1 MSRAMPGIDRLVR
14 LLLGLWLV
22 FAGVGT
28 ASAAQRRV
36 ALVIGNSAYQ
46 HVPALENPARDAQAI
61 HDKLASLGFEV
72 VAGYDLT
79 KAETQ
84 AAIAKFAEA
93 ARGGDIALFFYA
105 GHGMQV
111 GGVNY
116 LLPVDAT
123 MKDEISL
130 DFEAVRMDFIW
141 RQMSRA
147 TKVRIVFLDACR
159 DNPLARI
166 LAAAGAA
173 AQPGG
178 GLAEMQIENTGAG
191 GALIAFSTSPGHVA
205 YDGADG
211 HSPFT
216 TALLAHLADPDL
228 PLTSVMTRVTGDVL
242 KATSGQQRPW
252 VNVSLTD
259 EVMLNRTAPP
269 QSTTPSVANATPP
282 ADPDAITRLRR
293 MIPTLP
299 AAGTIR
305 FDTPIQ
311 FGDPAIDGKSIAQL
325 VASGHPLFAPV
336 EGLPKSDWDQ
346 PCSTCHNWTKERIC
360 AQSTRYDREDV
371 SVMRLQHPFGVRFK
385 VALGRWAKDGCK

>member
-1 MSRAMPGIDRLVR
+1 MSRASRTFARLAG
-14 LLLGLWLV
+14 LLLGLWLAL
-22 FAGVGT
+22 AGG
-28 ASAAQRRV
+28 AAAAPRV

-46 HVPALENPARDAQAI
+46 NVPALENPVRDARAMS
-61 HDKLASLGFEV
+61 DKLQSLGFEV

-79 KAETQ
+79 KAQTQ

-111 GGVNY
+111 DGVNY

-130 DFEAVRMDFIW
+130 DFEAVQMDFIW

-147 TKVRIVFLDACR
+147 TKLRIVFLDACR

-166 LAAAGAA
+166 LAAAGGG
-173 AQPGG
+173 AQS
-178 GLAEMQIENTGAG
+178 GLAEMQIENAG
-191 GALIAFSTSPGHVA
+191 KDGALIAFSTSPGHVA

-216 TALLAHLADPDL
+216 TALLAHLADPNL
-228 PLTSVMTRVTGDVL
+228 PLTTVMTRVTGDVL
-242 KATSGQQRPW
+242 KATSGRQRPW
-252 VNVSLTD
+252 VNVSLGD
-259 EVMLNRTAPP
+259 DPILNRAAPP
-269 QSTTPSVANATPP
+269 EPAPPSPAASAKPA
-282 ADPDAITRLRR
+282 ADPDKVAQLRR

-299 AAGTIR
+299 TSATIK
-305 FDTPIQ
+305 FDGPIQ

-325 VASGHPLFAPV
+325 VAGAHPQFSPV
-336 EGLPKSDWDQ
+336 EGLQKSDWDH
-346 PCSTCHNWTKERIC
+346 PCASCHNWTKERLC
-360 AQSTRYDREDV
+360 AQAMRYDREDL
-371 SVMRLQHPFGVRFK
+371 SVMRLPHPLGVRFK

>member
-1 MSRAMPGIDRLVR
+1 MSRAARTFARLAG
-14 LLLGLWLV
+14 LLLGLWLAL
-22 FAGVGT
+22 AGG
-28 ASAAQRRV
+28 AAAAPRV

-46 HVPALENPARDAQAI
+46 NVPALENPVRDARAMS
-61 HDKLASLGFEV
+61 DKLQSLGFEV

-79 KAETQ
+79 KAQTQ

-111 GGVNY
+111 DGVNY

-130 DFEAVRMDFIW
+130 DFEAVQMDFIW

-147 TKVRIVFLDACR
+147 TKLRIVFLDACR

-166 LAAAGAA
+166 LAAAGGAA
-173 AQPGG
+173 RS
-178 GLAEMQIENTGAG
+178 GLAEMQIENAGKG

-216 TALLAHLADPDL
+216 TALLAHLGDPNL

-242 KATSGQQRPW
+242 RATSGQQRPW
-252 VNVSLTD
+252 VNVSLGD
-259 EVMLNRTAPP
+259 DAMLNRTAPP
-269 QSTTPSVANATPP
+269 EPTTPSPAASAKPAADLDKVAQ
-282 ADPDAITRLRR
+282 LRR

-299 AAGTIR
+299 TAATIK
-305 FDTPIQ
+305 FDGPIQ

-325 VASGHPLFAPV
+325 VAVAHPLFAPV
-336 EGLPKSDWDQ
+336 EGLQKSDWDQ
-346 PCSTCHNWTKERIC
+346 PCANCHNWTKERLC
-360 AQSTRYDREDV
+360 AQATRYDREDL
-371 SVMRLQHPFGVRFK
+371 SVMRLPHPLGARFK

>member
-1 MSRAMPGIDRLVR
+1 MSRAMPEVDRLAV

-22 FAGVGT
+22 LAGFGA
-28 ASAAQRRV
+28 ASASPRRV

-46 HVPALENPARDAQAI
+46 HAPTLENPVRDARAI
-61 HDKLASLGFEV
+61 HEKLASLGFEV

-116 LLPVDAT
+116 LVPVDAAL
-123 MKDEISL
+123 KDEISL
-130 DFEAVRMDFIW
+130 DFEAVQMDFIW

-166 LAAAGAA
+166 LAAGGSA

-205 YDGADG
+205 YDGANG

-242 KATSGQQRPW
+242 KTTSGQQRPW

-259 EVMLNRTAPP
+259 DVMLNRAAPP
-269 QSTTPSVANATPP
+269 LVTPPLAAATPP
-282 ADPDAITRLRR
+282 ADQEAIAQLRR

-325 VASGHPLFAPV
+325 VATGHPLFAPV
-336 EGLPKSDWDQ
+336 EGLPKPEWDQ
-346 PCSTCHNWTKERIC
+346 PCSACHNWTKERVC

-371 SVMRLQHPFGVRFK
+371 SVMRLPHPLGFRFK